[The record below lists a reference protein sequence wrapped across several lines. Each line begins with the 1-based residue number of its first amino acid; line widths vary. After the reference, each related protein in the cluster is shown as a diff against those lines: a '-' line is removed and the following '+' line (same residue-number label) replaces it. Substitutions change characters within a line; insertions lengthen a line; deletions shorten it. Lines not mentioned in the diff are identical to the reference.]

1 MSAFYIYLLLAT
13 IDEPKVTV
21 VSLPPSP
28 PVEEELLIK
37 RKLTKQERRKK
48 KAQLRSL
55 MKKVAKPKRV
65 RKATKL
71 KKVLDD
77 TDSIRTKYELVFESY
92 LKLLGQPYL
101 INQVFCFTCGNFYHY
116 GEQQSCP
123 KKCQVCQIN
132 FYRTGRKFD
141 DDSGHL
147 SRPDFILD
155 FNNDEA
161 RLQYRKDVQY
171 HRLDNIKLYQSEYLK
186 KIGVVR
192 IDGSIHDKKRQKIK
206 DYWQY
211 MSFKEKGVKVFI
223 IQNDDIDR
231 MLADNGKELLEHC
244 HLIGNCCID
253 EADYLKYCQNKDFL
267 ERVNKPF

>member
-1 MSAFYIYLLLAT
+1 MLAT
-13 IDEPKVTV
+13 TVDEPKVTTTA
-21 VSLPPSP
+21 VSLPPPP

-71 KKVLDD
+71 KKVLED

-101 INQVFCFTCGNFYHY
+101 INQVFCFTCGNFYYY

-186 KIGVVR
+186 KIGVIR
-192 IDGSIHDKKRQKIK
+192 LDGSIHDKHKQMIK
-206 DYWQY
+206 DYWQLQG
-211 MSFKEKGVKVFI
+211 FKEKGVKVFI
-223 IQNDDIDR
+223 VRNEEIDDL
-231 MLADNGKELLEHC
+231 LAIKDNGKSLLVLC
-244 HLIGNCCID
+244 KDIGDAIID
-253 EADYLKYCQNKDFL
+253 ESLYNIYIQNKDFI
-267 ERVNKPF
+267 ERTKRPF